1 MSLSIITLMEKPNM
15 LYYLADEL
23 KPLNPLYFAGTSKT
37 IRKIIEKKNIPST
50 EYTYATTFKK
60 QWKICD
66 LSCKKGKLLLNK
78 NWCESN
84 IQLNQKIT
92 NDKKEIDIKDNKEDD
107 DINIDNEEI
116 NITKKEQVKNS
127 TEILEAPSILRLED
141 HEKFRDN
148 NGKIIEIETRGEKQQ
163 DKIYFKVK
171 DVSIGFELPNLTE
184 SLVKE
189 DRGYERNVDYV
200 TFNRL
205 LQDNGHQC
213 SIKPSLYLTYN
224 GLLRVLYVSR
234 NKNTKQFRKW
244 AEEKLFTI
252 QFGNENSKEE
262 LGTSLLN
269 INIETYR
276 NVFKTHTHAFPC
288 VYLEKIGIVRDL
300 KDTFNIDNIVY
311 NNNMDSIVCK
321 FGFTDN
327 IERRLTQHQRDY
339 GNLKNVNLELLKFT
353 TIDVKYIVEAEQ
365 ELRKLFQNFN
375 KRLIVKI
382 DDKSEQMFLENGIND
397 KNRYELVILN
407 KNELETVYKYY
418 KYIGNEYAG
427 STSQLQNKIEQM
439 KHENEKIKQEI
450 ELERR
455 EHENELLKKE
465 MEILKLQHEKD
476 NYKNMYEDT
485 LKEKENKDEI
495 YKLQIEN
502 YKLQLQLSKK

>member
-1 MSLSIITLMEKPNM
+1 MSLSIITLTEKPNV

-23 KPLNPLYFAGTSKT
+23 KKLSPDYFVGTSKT
-37 IRKIIEKKNIPST
+37 IRKIIERKNIPTT

-60 QWKICD
+60 QWRICD
-66 LSCKKGKLLLNK
+66 TSCKKGKLLLNK
-78 NWCESN
+78 NWSDIN
-84 IQLNQKIT
+84 IQLNQNKI
-92 NDKKEIDIKDNKEDD
+92 NKINKINNEIDIDNKIENN
-107 DINIDNEEI
+107 NINEEI
-116 NITKKEQVKNS
+116 NVISQEQ
-127 TEILEAPSILRLED
+127 ILEAPSILRLED
-141 HEKFRDN
+141 HEKFRDSD
-148 NGKIIEIETRGEKQQ
+148 GKIIEIQTRGEKIQ

-171 DVSIGFELPNLTE
+171 DVSIGFELPYLKD
-184 SLVKE
+184 SLLKE
-189 DRGYERNVDYV
+189 DRGYERGVDYI
-200 TFNRL
+200 TFNRTE
-205 LQDNGHQC
+205 DNEQR
-213 SIKPSLYLTYN
+213 IIKKPSLYLTYN

-288 VYLEKIGIVRDL
+288 VYLEKIGNVKEL
-300 KDTFNIDNIVY
+300 KDTFNIDNTIY
-311 NNNMDSIVCK
+311 NNNIDSIICK

-353 TIDVKYIVEAEQ
+353 TIDVKYIVDAEQ

-382 DDKSEQMFLENGIND
+382 DDKSEQTFLENGIND

-427 STSQLQNKIEQM
+427 STTQLQNKIEQM

-455 EHENELLKKE
+455 EHENILLKKE

-476 NYKNMYEDT
+476 NYKNMYEYIS
-485 LKEKENKDEI
+485 KEKENKDEI

-502 YKLQLQLSKK
+502 YKLQLQLSNK

>member
-1 MSLSIITLMEKPNM
+1 
-15 LYYLADEL
+15 
-23 KPLNPLYFAGTSKT
+23 
-37 IRKIIEKKNIPST
+37 
-50 EYTYATTFKK
+50 
-60 QWKICD
+60 
-66 LSCKKGKLLLNK
+66 
-78 NWCESN
+78 
-84 IQLNQKIT
+84 
-92 NDKKEIDIKDNKEDD
+92 
-107 DINIDNEEI
+107 
-116 NITKKEQVKNS
+116 
-127 TEILEAPSILRLED
+127 
-141 HEKFRDN
+141 
-148 NGKIIEIETRGEKQQ
+148 
-163 DKIYFKVK
+163 
-171 DVSIGFELPNLTE
+171 
-184 SLVKE
+184 
-189 DRGYERNVDYV
+189 
-200 TFNRL
+200 
-205 LQDNGHQC
+205 
-213 SIKPSLYLTYN
+213 
-224 GLLRVLYVSR
+224 
-234 NKNTKQFRKW
+234 
-244 AEEKLFTI
+244 
-252 QFGNENSKEE
+252 
-262 LGTSLLN
+262 
-269 INIETYR
+269 
-276 NVFKTHTHAFPC
+276 
-288 VYLEKIGIVRDL
+288 
-300 KDTFNIDNIVY
+300 
-311 NNNMDSIVCK
+311 MDSIVCK

-476 NYKNMYEDT
+476 NYKNMYEYT